1 MGPRHSAAVERLH
14 VLAAGRASATGPL
27 GEALGSAHRP
37 HHCLHTVHSALRV
50 AGRPHSVAVHIKSVS
65 TLLALVHEGA
75 EGWGHQHN
83 LLSLASLAGV
93 TVLQYVAFQTCLC
106 H

>member
-1 MGPRHSAAVERLH
+1 MAP
-14 VLAAGRASATGPL
+14 ATGPL
-27 GEALGSAHRP
+27 GEAPGSAHRP
-37 HHCLHTVHSALRV
+37 HHCLHTVRSALRV

-106 H
+106 PLITFWERGCGL